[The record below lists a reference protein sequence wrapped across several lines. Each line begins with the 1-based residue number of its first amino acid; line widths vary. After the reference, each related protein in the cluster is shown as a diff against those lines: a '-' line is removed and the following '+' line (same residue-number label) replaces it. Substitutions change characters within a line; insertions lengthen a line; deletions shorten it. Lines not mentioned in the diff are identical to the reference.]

1 MRDAAEKQILAE
13 DISLKCS
20 VLSRVLNPPL
30 VSVVLLIGTLLLLV
44 PSPAMA
50 QLGGENLRG
59 DYGMKS
65 GSQGPPGFYLGD
77 IFYFYRTDTIK
88 DLNGDDLSKAPAI
101 DIFGNIILSSYV
113 TKKKILGANYAFMVA
128 LPILNAELALP
139 SLDVGS
145 QTWGLGDIYIKPLEL
160 GWHFKHADAIAG
172 YAFFAPTGR
181 YTAGAHDNTGLGM
194 WSNEFSAGTTVYF
207 DQGRKWHA
215 AGTGFFEIHTS
226 KQDLD
231 AKSGNVFTLEGGV
244 GRAFLQGYANAGL
257 AYVGQWKAS
266 EDSGRDVNP
275 LVLGKNGSMFAL
287 GPELNMPVSKKGIF
301 LGFKYLF
308 DIHSRLATSGNYLL
322 LSLTYVRPSK

>member
-1 MRDAAEKQILAE
+1 MKL
-13 DISLKCS
+13 SF
-20 VLSRVLNPPL
+20 VLRGLSATRFSIALMVGTL
-30 VSVVLLIGTLLLLV
+30 VLLAPTSAV
-44 PSPAMA
+44 A

-77 IFYFYRTDTIK
+77 IFYFYRTDTVK
-88 DLNGDDLSKAPAI
+88 DLNGDDLSKKPAI

-145 QTWGLGDIYIKPLEL
+145 QTWGLGDLYVKPLEL
-160 GWHFKHADAIAG
+160 GWHFNHADAIAG
-172 YAFFAPTGR
+172 YAFSAPTGR
-181 YTAGAHDNTGLGM
+181 YTAGANDNTGLGM

-207 DQGRKWHA
+207 DQDKKWHA

-226 KQDLD
+226 KEDL
-231 AKSGNVFTLEGGV
+231 AFKTGNLFTLEGGV

-275 LVLGKNGSMFAL
+275 LVLGKKGSMFAL

-308 DIHSRLATSGNYLL
+308 DVRSRLATAGNYLV
-322 LSLTYVRPSK
+322 LSLTYVRPSKQP

>member
-1 MRDAAEKQILAE
+1 MKHRFLAQVLRSASVSGALLVGTL
-13 DISLKCS
+13 ISLAPTS
-20 VLSRVLNPPL
+20 AV
-30 VSVVLLIGTLLLLV
+30 
-44 PSPAMA
+44 A

-65 GSQGPPGFYLGD
+65 GSQGPPGFYLGNV
-77 IFYFYRTDTIK
+77 FYFYRTDTIK
-88 DLNGDDLSKAPAI
+88 DLNGDDLSKSPAI
-101 DIFGNIILSSYV
+101 DIFGDIILTSYV
-113 TKKKILGANYAFMVA
+113 TKKKILGANYAFTVA

-145 QTWGLGDIYIKPLEL
+145 QTWGLGDLYVKPLEL
-160 GWHFKHADAIAG
+160 GWHFKHADAVAG
-172 YAFFAPTGR
+172 YAFMAPTGR
-181 YTAGAHDNTGLGM
+181 YTAGANDNTGLGM

-207 DQGRKWHA
+207 DQARKWHA

-226 KQDLD
+226 EQDVD
-231 AKSGNVFTLEGGV
+231 AKTGNIFTLEGGV

-257 AYVGQWKAS
+257 AYAGQWKVS
-266 EDSGRDVNP
+266 EDSGTDVNP
-275 LVLGKNGSMFAL
+275 LVQGKKGSLFAL

-308 DIHSRLATSGNYLL
+308 DVHSRLATSGDYLV